1 MESAISPK
9 TLHPKK
15 SSMDS
20 LLKPPNSGLIKKVG
34 PAETGHL
41 TPRSRSAS
49 RSSTCSTSNL
59 QTPASPSSGSDLPG
73 SSGGGGL
80 GARPS
85 GITFERSRSSGRLAV
100 SSENGGAG
108 ELKRGAASAAST
120 SVLANL
126 SSSSSGVAG
135 GLGGQTVSKTSLATT
150 CAATTSS
157 LSTIQSNG
165 GSKPAAVTVESANV
179 RSKGQPA
186 AAASVSPLASSST
199 SSSAERHKKSIKIL
213 QQWRKKTSMSKLGK
227 GTRSLVCSTP
237 INQVSSALSARW
249 YQMFSISLLELGT
262 SHAQFLIG
270 NGLEIFFVF
279 QLGKWKSHSQ
289 SVDATTPQNPV
300 AKGICPMSDSLDGG
314 IGHASDPGSIDG
326 QVFGVEKSS
335 TGAAA
340 STANGTT
347 ANTKKNAKAAKNQ
360 SRQSSQANAVTE
372 EKPKYSWSEHV
383 WSKYIHLINFQLSVE
398 KKPIFLKSQE
408 GNEIPR

>member
-80 GARPS
+80 AARPS

-186 AAASVSPLASSST
+186 AASVSPLASSST

-249 YQMFSISLLELGT
+249 YQMFSISLLEQRAAPVT
-262 SHAQFLIG
+262 
-270 NGLEIFFVF
+270 
-279 QLGKWKSHSQ
+279 HS
-289 SVDATTPQNPV
+289 
-300 AKGICPMSDSLDGG
+300 
-314 IGHASDPGSIDG
+314 
-326 QVFGVEKSS
+326 F
-335 TGAAA
+335 
-340 STANGTT
+340 
-347 ANTKKNAKAAKNQ
+347 
-360 SRQSSQANAVTE
+360 
-372 EKPKYSWSEHV
+372 
-383 WSKYIHLINFQLSVE
+383 
-398 KKPIFLKSQE
+398 
-408 GNEIPR
+408 